1 VVTYRILVTGERD
14 WPSEEQVHSALAAVI
29 RRLNTSDV
37 VIVHGDCPT
46 GADSFA
52 QSFCVKHRIPVEKHA
67 ATNFGSWP
75 GCGPKR
81 NSHMVK
87 LGAWI
92 VCAFWSAKI
101 ERSGTFDC
109 LTKAVKAGIRV
120 MIYPR
125 KK

>member
-1 VVTYRILVTGERD
+1 MTYRILVTGERD
-14 WPSEEQVHSALAAVI
+14 WTDEAQVHAVLASGLK
-29 RRLNTSDV
+29 RLNTSDV

-52 QSFCVKHRIPVEKHA
+52 QSFCDKNHVPSERYP
-67 ATNFGSWP
+67 ATDFGQWP
-75 GCGPKR
+75 YCGPKR

-92 VCAFWSAKI
+92 VLAFWSGKI

-109 LTKAVKAGIRV
+109 LTKAVRTGIRV

-125 KK
+125 VR